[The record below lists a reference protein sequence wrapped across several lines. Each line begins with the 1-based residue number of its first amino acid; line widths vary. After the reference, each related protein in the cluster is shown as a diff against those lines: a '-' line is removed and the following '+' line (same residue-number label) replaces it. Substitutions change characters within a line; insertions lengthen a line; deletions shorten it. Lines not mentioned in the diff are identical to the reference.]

1 MRIVRRGLMALA
13 LILFIIGIGLSLI
26 ACGSGSSSTPSPSP
40 TPGGGNTYYVST
52 SGSDSNPGTREQPW
66 KNPGYASRRLE
77 PGDTLIILGGRY
89 VLEEYDSDIII
100 PSSGRA
106 DAWITIKGEEGN
118 RPILAGRGNL
128 ITAIDLSGKSYIII
142 ENIEITSDNG
152 ALFRE
157 GIEAVNGPVEHVIL
171 RNLYIHHIDEYGIKM
186 RDVNDLQI
194 IDCRISYCGFG
205 AIGSPDPSEGGWRN
219 VLIQDCELTYSGHYY
234 QGVIDNPDNP
244 YDRPDGLGLEQSD
257 GPIEIVNSIFA
268 HNKGDGLDSKVK
280 NTYVHECII
289 ANNSCDGLKLWGS
302 GSKVENCLIYGRGD
316 GNSQATPWNP
326 IVIDAEEANSTF
338 EFINVTVDDEAGN
351 QYIMG
356 VNYDH
361 RDVPI
366 TVVMRNVIFSGRGPN
381 SPIFLSDGTTFTID
395 HCLFYMPNSSCVLVQ
410 GSNSYTSS
418 QLSQLGDGNIYGDPM
433 FVRTGFGSEGDYHL
447 QSGSPAI
454 DSGSSQDAPSIDLD
468 GNSRPQGGGYDIG
481 AYER

>member
-1 MRIVRRGLMALA
+1 MMRIAK
-13 LILFIIGIGLSLI
+13 LILYAVLILAFGIALF
-26 ACGSGSSSTPSPSP
+26 ACGGGSSSTPSPSP
-40 TPGGGNTYYVST
+40 TPSGGNTHYVST
-52 SGSDSNPGTREQPW
+52 TGSDSNPGTREQPW
-66 KNPGYASRRLE
+66 RNPGYASRRLE

-128 ITAIDLSGKSYIII
+128 ITAIDLSGKSYI
-142 ENIEITSDNG
+142 
-152 ALFRE
+152 
-157 GIEAVNGPVEHVIL
+157 V
-171 RNLYIHHIDEYGIKM
+171 IDEYGINI

-194 IDCRISYCGFG
+194 INCQISYCGFG
-205 AIGSPDPSEGGWRN
+205 AIGGPDPSEGGWRN
-219 VLIQDCELTYSGHYY
+219 VLIQNCELTYSGHYY
-234 QGVIDNPDNP
+234 QGVVDNPNNP

-257 GPIEIVNSIFA
+257 GPLEIADSLFA

-289 ANNSCDGLKLWGS
+289 ANNSCDGLKLWGG
-302 GSKVENCLIYGRGD
+302 GSKVENCLIDGRGD
-316 GNSQATPWNP
+316 GDSQPTPWNP
-326 IVIDAEEANSTF
+326 VVIDTEEPNSTF
-338 EFINVTVDDEAGN
+338 EFINVTIDDEAGN

-361 RDVPI
+361 RDIPI
-366 TVVMRNVIFSGRGPN
+366 TVTMRNVIFSGRGPN

-410 GSNSYTSS
+410 GGNSYTSS
-418 QLSQLGDGNIYGDPM
+418 QLSQLGEGNIYGDPM